1 MSASQNKK
9 KTLSLGLALIPVISM
24 LLLLII
30 GYGIMGLRIE
40 PLLLCSAAVA
50 AGIAWW
56 QGYCWED
63 IINSVVD
70 KLAKAMPVIMILICV
85 GGLIGTWM
93 FSGTI
98 PYMVYWGLKLISPE
112 YILIAAFFLTSVVS
126 VCTGTSWGSAGT
138 VGVALM
144 GVAAGLDVSL
154 AAAAGAVVSGAYFG
168 DKISPLSD
176 STNFAAIVA
185 DTTLFEHIQHLLWT
199 TLPSFL
205 LAAVVYLIA
214 GHSNMLGEV
223 ATPQRVTDIIHSL
236 ESLYHFNI
244 VLILPPVIVLWG
256 AIRKKPVI
264 PLMLSACVLALF
276 LGVIMQ
282 GLSIKQGLDAF
293 IDGFDIAMFPQ
304 GAEGVVAD
312 VPRLLNRGGMF
323 SMMGTILLV
332 FCAFSFAGA
341 LTLTGALTI
350 IINRLLTIIHSVG
363 QLIAATIGTT
373 ILVTGATSDGKLAL
387 LVPAELFKDAYR
399 RMGLDTKNLSRTIE
413 DAGTVIEPLLPWTSA
428 GVYMATTL
436 GVSTLDL
443 LPWAIQC
450 YAAIF
455 FALIYGFSGIGIART
470 ASASEKSPL
479 LCEAYDVT
487 LISDEIWADLL
498 LPGETFTSVLH
509 LGERWHKRVISATA
523 ASKTFGLSSL
533 RISNFLIPDPTL
545 RQRFL
550 SRLDAHGLDVFN
562 ALSVQAATTAW
573 NESRQWLDSLL
584 DYLAEN
590 RRWFVEQATEH
601 LPWARI
607 VPAQGTYLLWM
618 DCKKLGLD
626 DEQLK
631 WVMADVAGIA
641 PSMGSGF
648 GPAGSGFIRLNLGCP
663 RTYLEMAIDGL
674 KRISVKTIKGIPTGG

>member
-1 MSASQNKK
+1 MQLNMLEAMNIYVNVVEQGSFIRAAEVLELHRPAVTRAVQNLEHDLGVKLLHR
-9 KTLSLGLALIPVISM
+9 TTRQVSMTDEGEEFYQRCLSLLSELDDVRRLFSRTQPPKGR
-24 LLLLII
+24 
-30 GYGIMGLRIE
+30 LR
-40 PLLLCSAAVA
+40 
-50 AGIAWW
+50 
-56 QGYCWED
+56 
-63 IINSVVD
+63 
-70 KLAKAMPVIMILICV
+70 
-85 GGLIGTWM
+85 
-93 FSGTI
+93 
-98 PYMVYWGLKLISPE
+98 
-112 YILIAAFFLTSVVS
+112 
-126 VCTGTSWGSAGT
+126 
-138 VGVALM
+138 
-144 GVAAGLDVSL
+144 LDVPITL
-154 AAAAGAVVSGAYFG
+154 ARAVIIPALG
-168 DKISPLSD
+168 DFQNRYPDI
-176 STNFAAIVA
+176 
-185 DTTLFEHIQHLLWT
+185 EM
-199 TLPSFL
+199 

-470 ASASEKSPL
+470 ASASEKSPQ
-479 LCEAYDVT
+479 ASVT
-487 LISDEIWADLL
+487 
-498 LPGETFTSVLH
+498 
-509 LGERWHKRVISATA
+509 K
-523 ASKTFGLSSL
+523 
-533 RISNFLIPDPTL
+533 
-545 RQRFL
+545 
-550 SRLDAHGLDVFN
+550 
-562 ALSVQAATTAW
+562 
-573 NESRQWLDSLL
+573 
-584 DYLAEN
+584 
-590 RRWFVEQATEH
+590 
-601 LPWARI
+601 
-607 VPAQGTYLLWM
+607 
-618 DCKKLGLD
+618 
-626 DEQLK
+626 
-631 WVMADVAGIA
+631 
-641 PSMGSGF
+641 
-648 GPAGSGFIRLNLGCP
+648 
-663 RTYLEMAIDGL
+663 
-674 KRISVKTIKGIPTGG
+674 

>member
-1 MSASQNKK
+1 MAGVSTATVSRVINQTAWVEPVTRERVEKAMRDLNYRRNAAAIALAKR
-9 KTLSLGLALIPVISM
+9 SGDMLGLLTGNLADPFFARLARGVEDVSRKQQYRLMVCSGGHDEEMEKAGLDFLVNQGCEAIVVHASRLPDKELLRYAAHFPALVVVNRYIAGMANRCIWLENRSAAREATRYLLANGHRRIACVTSDLPIIDRQERLDGYREALEEYGISPDPRWVISVPFN
-24 LLLLII
+24 
-30 GYGIMGLRIE
+30 E
-40 PLLLCSAAVA
+40 
-50 AGIAWW
+50 
-56 QGYCWED
+56 E
-63 IINSVVD
+63 
-70 KLAKAMPVIMILICV
+70 LAKAMPVIMILICV
-85 GGLIGTWM
+85 GGLIGSWM

-214 GHSNMLGEV
+214 GHSNMLSEV

-470 ASASEKSPL
+470 ASASEKSPQSS
-479 LCEAYDVT
+479 VT
-487 LISDEIWADLL
+487 E
-498 LPGETFTSVLH
+498 
-509 LGERWHKRVISATA
+509 
-523 ASKTFGLSSL
+523 
-533 RISNFLIPDPTL
+533 
-545 RQRFL
+545 
-550 SRLDAHGLDVFN
+550 
-562 ALSVQAATTAW
+562 
-573 NESRQWLDSLL
+573 
-584 DYLAEN
+584 
-590 RRWFVEQATEH
+590 
-601 LPWARI
+601 
-607 VPAQGTYLLWM
+607 
-618 DCKKLGLD
+618 
-626 DEQLK
+626 
-631 WVMADVAGIA
+631 
-641 PSMGSGF
+641 
-648 GPAGSGFIRLNLGCP
+648 
-663 RTYLEMAIDGL
+663 
-674 KRISVKTIKGIPTGG
+674 

>member
-85 GGLIGTWM
+85 GGLIGSWM

-223 ATPQRVTDIIHSL
+223 ATPQRVTDIIL
-236 ESLYHFNI
+236 
-244 VLILPPVIVLWG
+244 
-256 AIRKKPVI
+256 
-264 PLMLSACVLALF
+264 
-276 LGVIMQ
+276 
-282 GLSIKQGLDAF
+282 
-293 IDGFDIAMFPQ
+293 
-304 GAEGVVAD
+304 
-312 VPRLLNRGGMF
+312 
-323 SMMGTILLV
+323 
-332 FCAFSFAGA
+332 
-341 LTLTGALTI
+341 
-350 IINRLLTIIHSVG
+350 
-363 QLIAATIGTT
+363 
-373 ILVTGATSDGKLAL
+373 
-387 LVPAELFKDAYR
+387 
-399 RMGLDTKNLSRTIE
+399 E

-470 ASASEKSPL
+470 ASASEKSPQSS
-479 LCEAYDVT
+479 VT
-487 LISDEIWADLL
+487 E
-498 LPGETFTSVLH
+498 
-509 LGERWHKRVISATA
+509 
-523 ASKTFGLSSL
+523 
-533 RISNFLIPDPTL
+533 
-545 RQRFL
+545 
-550 SRLDAHGLDVFN
+550 
-562 ALSVQAATTAW
+562 
-573 NESRQWLDSLL
+573 
-584 DYLAEN
+584 
-590 RRWFVEQATEH
+590 
-601 LPWARI
+601 
-607 VPAQGTYLLWM
+607 
-618 DCKKLGLD
+618 
-626 DEQLK
+626 
-631 WVMADVAGIA
+631 
-641 PSMGSGF
+641 
-648 GPAGSGFIRLNLGCP
+648 
-663 RTYLEMAIDGL
+663 
-674 KRISVKTIKGIPTGG
+674 